1 MEYRPLGRTD
11 IRVSVIGLGT
21 MTFGEQN
28 SEAESHAILDAAVD
42 HGINLLDVA
51 ELYPSPMSAGTQ
63 GDSERFIGSWL
74 QHRDRSRLVI
84 ASKVAG
90 PGRVLGVSWLRDGKT
105 RLDRR
110 NIEAAL
116 DGSLKRACAPTTSIS
131 TSCTGPT
138 AAPIFLAGW
147 AMSIMTMS
155 SRCPIAETL
164 GVLDELVRAGKI
176 RTAGISNETPWGTS
190 QFLQLASAGGHERI
204 VSIQNPYNLLN
215 RTFEIGLA
223 EIAIREQV
231 GLLAYSPLAFG
242 ILSGKYLDGARP
254 ANARLTRF
262 PTFRRYSAA
271 GVAQA
276 AAAYVA
282 LAREHALDPSQ
293 MALAYVNSRRF
304 LTSTIIGVTTLEQL
318 RCNVGSAGLKL
329 SREVLEGIEK
339 IHQRLPNPAP

>member
-28 SEAESHAILDAAVD
+28 SEAESHAILDAAVE

-51 ELYPSPMSAGTQ
+51 ELYPSPMSAATQ

-74 QHRDRSRLVI
+74 QHQDRSRLVI

-90 PGRVLGVSWLRDGKT
+90 PGRVLGVSWLRGAKT

-110 NIEAAL
+110 NLEAAL
-116 DGSLKRACAPTTSIS
+116 NDSLARLHTDYLDLYQLHWPDRS
-131 TSCTGPT
+131 TNFFGRMGYEHHDDEQSV
-138 AAPIFLAGW
+138 PIE
-147 AMSIMTMS
+147 
-155 SRCPIAETL
+155 ETL
-164 GVLDELVRAGKI
+164 GVLSDLVRAGKI

-215 RTFEIGLA
+215 RTFEIGLS

-242 ILSGKYLDGARP
+242 ILSGKYLDGAMP

-271 GVAQA
+271 SAAQA
-276 AAAYVA
+276 AAAYVT
-282 LAREHALDPSQ
+282 LAREHGLDPSQ

-318 RCNVGSAGLKL
+318 KCNVGSAGLKL
-329 SREVLEGIEK
+329 AGEVLEGIEN
-339 IHQRLPNPAP
+339 IHRRLPNPAP